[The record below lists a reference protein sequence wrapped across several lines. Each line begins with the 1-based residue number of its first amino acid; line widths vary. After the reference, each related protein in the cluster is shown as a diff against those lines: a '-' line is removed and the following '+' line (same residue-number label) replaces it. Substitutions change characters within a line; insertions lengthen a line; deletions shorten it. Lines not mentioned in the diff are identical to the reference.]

1 MGMKGTRPVLLTTV
15 SGLSVH
21 GSNQHP
27 SCSHGRSLTCNPH
40 FSGPPHQ
47 AEKGITP
54 WTRMVLPLAQVP
66 FPRLLLPES
75 SLPGWQ
81 GQGGAHG
88 CADSPFI
95 LLNFRCPL
103 SRCKSTMRLLHC
115 CSNIPGSWLLLLCLS
130 HVISR
135 ANCIFLKKKGGAQ
148 QYMQI
153 SVLFQNLKSLSS
165 KG

>member
-135 ANCIFLKKKGGAQ
+135 ANCIFLKKKGGGHSS
-148 QYMQI
+148 I
-153 SVLFQNLKSLSS
+153 CRSLYSFRT
-165 KG
+165 